1 MSTVLKTRIVKI
13 GNSQGIRIPKLF
25 LDQTQLGEEVELELQ
40 PDRIVIRPARR
51 TREGWDTAFRAMA
64 EAGDDRLLD
73 GDVATLTT
81 WDDDEWTW

>member
-1 MSTVLKTRIVKI
+1 
-13 GNSQGIRIPKLF
+13 
-25 LDQTQLGEEVELELQ
+25 
-40 PDRIVIRPARR
+40 
-51 TREGWDTAFRAMA
+51 MA